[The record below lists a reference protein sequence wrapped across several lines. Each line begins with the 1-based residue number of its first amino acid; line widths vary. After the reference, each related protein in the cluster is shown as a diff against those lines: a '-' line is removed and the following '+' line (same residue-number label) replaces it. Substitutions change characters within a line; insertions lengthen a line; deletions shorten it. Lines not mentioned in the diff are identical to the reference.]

1 LALKIQNYQKEI
13 LMNLNAIS
21 IKNLLRRKGKAAF
34 VLAGLVIG
42 VSTVVGILSYVE
54 AMTNDINHKLEKY
67 GANILI
73 VPKTENLALSY
84 GGLSLGGVSFEMEE
98 ILQKDLERVGT
109 IKNSANIA
117 ALGPLVLGV
126 ALVGQQK
133 VLMAGVDFKAAQ
145 ILKPWWKMQQ
155 GDLPGSDGIIL
166 GAEAARILNFEV
178 GSRLSINDNDLV
190 VSGILQPTGSQDD
203 QLAFTGIATAQTIFD
218 KQGQVSMAEVAALCK
233 DCPIEDMVK
242 QLSDALPNAKV
253 MAIQQVVK
261 SRMETLAQFKKFSYG
276 ISGVILL
283 IGSLVVLVTMMG
295 SVRERTDEIG
305 IFRAIGFR
313 KRHVMQI
320 IFTEAVILSGL
331 AGIIG
336 YFLGFGATKAAL
348 VFFSENHSGMVPFSI
363 ELAGGAVITALV
375 VGLISS
381 AYPALMAARLDPN
394 EALRAL

>member
-1 LALKIQNYQKEI
+1 
-13 LMNLNAIS
+13 MNLNAIS

-126 ALVGQQK
+126 APVGQQK
-133 VLMAGVDFKAAQ
+133 VLMAGVDFKAAR
-145 ILKPWWKMQQ
+145 IVKPWCELQQ
-155 GDLPGSDGIIL
+155 GDLPRSDGIML
-166 GAEAARILNFEV
+166 GAEAARVLNLEV
-178 GSRLSINDNDLV
+178 GRRLSINDNDLV

-233 DCPIEDMVK
+233 DCPIEAMVK

-320 IFTEAVILSGL
+320 IFTEAVIVSGL

-348 VFFSENHSGMVPFSI
+348 AFFSENHSGMVPFSI